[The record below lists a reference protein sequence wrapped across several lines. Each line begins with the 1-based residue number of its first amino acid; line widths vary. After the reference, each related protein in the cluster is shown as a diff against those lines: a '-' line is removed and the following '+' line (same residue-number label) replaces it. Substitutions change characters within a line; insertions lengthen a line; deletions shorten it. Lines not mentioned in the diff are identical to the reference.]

1 MARKTPQTKRTPNT
15 LDAISGSDAI
25 EVLRILANQDKK
37 LSMKIDVIAR
47 ELLAD
52 VDVEEIANC
61 VRAQLDS
68 LSVED
73 VWDRSGSRRHGY
85 VSTGETAQQMF
96 EDALESFHSDM
107 LKYQQLSMHEQAEA
121 TCLGIIK
128 GIYDFHWYSENEFK
142 DWAID
147 TPADFFGEYI
157 REWKKH
163 FQKRSSL
170 AKLNQFLSAYCVKW
184 AE

>member
-1 MARKTPQTKRTPNT
+1 MAKNTRRKTNT
-15 LDAISGSDAI
+15 LDAITGSDAI
-25 EVLRILANQDKK
+25 EVLRILANQDKE

-52 VDVEEIANC
+52 ITIDEVANC

-73 VWDRSGSRRHGY
+73 IWDRSGSRRDGY
-85 VSTGETAQQMF
+85 VSTGETAEQMF
-96 EDALESFHSDM
+96 EAALESFHADM
-107 LKYQQLSMHEQAEA
+107 LKYQQLSMLEQAEA

-128 GIYDFHWYSENEFK
+128 GVYDFHWYSKNEFK

-147 TPADFFGEYI
+147 IPAEFFGEYI
-157 REWKKH
+157 GEWKKH

-170 AKLNQFLSAYCVKW
+170 AKLNQFLTVYCVKW